1 MGNLFES
8 ATTIQEKRDI
18 LKKISKPLQEL
29 AKCEAIE
36 SVNEGLKAIYRE
48 DGHTILKTLRQWNQ
62 EGKRIKKG
70 EHALCLWGKPKQR
83 EQETDNNTTEKG
95 NDEENPLNFFPI
107 CYVFSNQQI
116 Q

>member
-8 ATTIQEKRDI
+8 ASTIQEKRDI
-18 LKKISKPLQEL
+18 LKQLSKPLQEL
-29 AKCEAIE
+29 TKCEAIE

-62 EGKRIKKG
+62 EGKRVKKG

-83 EQETDNNTTEKG
+83 EQESDNSTTGEDKE
-95 NDEENPLNFFPI
+95 DSENSFFPI